1 MDWVNE
7 KVSRSLD
14 LMDITQQ
21 SKQLM
26 LNFEESL
33 VVPPPRRSEMSIA
46 AEFSQRLT
54 AHQQLLEMI
63 LERANLWDAY
73 KRVQKNDG
81 APGVD
86 GMTVTQAGAY
96 LKRHWLKIRAAILD
110 GTYRPLPVRRKDIP
124 KPDGG
129 VRLLG
134 IPAVIDRV
142 IQQTISQVLGYI
154 WEPVF
159 SDSSFGFRPGRSQ
172 HDAIEHTK
180 SFIEQG
186 YRNIVDLDLEKFDR
200 VNHDRLMSRL
210 ATRITDKRVLALIR
224 RYLNSGILIGGLES
238 PTEEGVPQGGALS
251 PLLSNVVLDE
261 LDKELE
267 RRGLRFVRYADDC
280 GIYVRSHRAACRVK
294 ASISRFITRRL
305 KLKVNE
311 AKSAISYPW
320 WHKYLGFSFTST
332 RGNTRIRIHSKSFKR
347 FRKRVHEITGR
358 SRGRSLW
365 QVIQELNEYTRGW
378 WAYYRH
384 AETRSFARSLNYW
397 IMRRL
402 RALCWKQWKNYRTR
416 IRELK
421 KRGISHDDAVR
432 TGCARKGPWRM
443 SRVKWVVMALPNA
456 YFKSLGLYLF
466 S

>member
-1 MDWVNE
+1 
-7 KVSRSLD
+7 
-14 LMDITQQ
+14 MDITQQ

-26 LNFEESL
+26 LNFKETL
-33 VVPPPRRSEMSIA
+33 VTPLSSSSEMSIA
-46 AEFSQRLT
+46 ADFSKRLT
-54 AHQQLLEMI
+54 DQQQLLEMI
-63 LERANLWDAY
+63 LGRANMWAAL
-73 KRVQKNDG
+73 KRVRQNDG

-86 GMTVTQAGAY
+86 GMTVTQAGKY
-96 LKRHWLKIRAAILD
+96 LKRHWLKIRTAILD
-110 GTYRPLPVRRKDIP
+110 GTYQPLPVRRKEIP

-129 VRLLG
+129 VRVLG

-142 IQQTISQVLGYI
+142 IQQAISQVLGYI

-159 SDSSFGFRPGRSQ
+159 SVSSFGFRPERCQ
-172 HDAIEHTK
+172 HDAIVWAK
-180 SFIEQG
+180 GFIEQG
-186 YRNIVDLDLEKFDR
+186 YRNIVDLDLEKFFDR

-224 RYLNSGILIGGLES
+224 RYLNSGILIGGLVS
-238 PTEEGVPQGGALS
+238 PTEEGVPQGGPLS

-280 GIYVRSHRAACRVK
+280 VIYVRSYRAACRVK
-294 ASISRFITRRL
+294 ESISRFITKRL

-311 AKSAISYPW
+311 AKSAVSYPW
-320 WHKYLGFSFTST
+320 WRKYLGFSFTSS

-347 FRKRVHEITGR
+347 FKDRVRELTSRSGGR
-358 SRGRSLW
+358 SIW
-365 QVIQELNEYTRGW
+365 QVIQKLNEYVRGW
-378 WAYYRH
+378 WNYYRH
-384 AETRSFARSLNYW
+384 TETHAFIRSLNGW

-402 RALCWKQWKNYRTR
+402 RAIIWKHWKNRRTR

-421 KRGISHDDAVR
+421 KRGIGHTYAVR
-432 TGCARKGPWRM
+432 TGCARKGAWRM
-443 SRVKWVVMALPNA
+443 SRVKWVIIALPNA
-456 YFKSLGLYLF
+456 YFKSLGLYLL

>member
-1 MDWVNE
+1 
-7 KVSRSLD
+7 
-14 LMDITQQ
+14 MDITQQ
-21 SKQLM
+21 SKQLR
-26 LNFEESL
+26 LNFKETLDTPLSAS
-33 VVPPPRRSEMSIA
+33 SEMSIA
-46 AEFSQRLT
+46 TEFSQRLT
-54 AHQQLLEMI
+54 EQQQLLEMI
-63 LERANLWDAY
+63 LERTNMWDAY
-73 KRVQKNDG
+73 KRVRKNDG

-86 GMTVTQAGAY
+86 GMTVKQAGKY

-110 GTYRPLPVRRKDIP
+110 GTHQPLPVRRKEIP

-134 IPAVIDRV
+134 IPAVVDRV
-142 IQQTISQVLGYI
+142 IQQAIAQVLGYI

-159 SDSSFGFRPGRSQ
+159 SEFSFGFRPGLSQ
-172 HDAIEHTK
+172 HDAIVHAK
-180 SFIEQG
+180 SLIEEG
-186 YRNIVDLDLEKFDR
+186 YRNIVDLDLEKFFDR

-224 RYLNSGILIGGLES
+224 RYLNSGILIGGLVS
-238 PTEEGVPQGGALS
+238 PTEEGVPQGGPLS

-280 GIYVRSHRAACRVK
+280 VIYVRSYRAAGRVK
-294 ASISRFITRRL
+294 ESISCFITKRL

-311 AKSAISYPW
+311 AKSAVSYPW
-320 WHKYLGFSFTST
+320 WRKYLGFSFTST

-347 FRKRVHEITGR
+347 FKKRVHEITGR

-365 QVIQELNEYTRGW
+365 QVIQELNDYVRGW
-378 WAYYRH
+378 WGYYRH
-384 AETRSFARSLNYW
+384 TETYSFIRSLNYW

-402 RALCWKQWKNYRTR
+402 RALRWKQWKNYRTR

-421 KRGISHDDAVR
+421 KRGIKHDDALR
-432 TGCARKGPWRM
+432 AGCSRKGPWRM

-456 YFKSLGLYLF
+456 YFKSLGLYLL

>member
-1 MDWVNE
+1 
-7 KVSRSLD
+7 
-14 LMDITQQ
+14 MDITQQ
-21 SKQLM
+21 SKQLR
-26 LNFEESL
+26 LNFTGTLEAPLPAS
-33 VVPPPRRSEMSIA
+33 SEMSIA
-46 AEFSQRLT
+46 ADYSKRLT
-54 AHQQLLEMI
+54 EQQQLLEMI
-63 LERANLWDAY
+63 LERANMWDAY

-86 GMTVTQAGAY
+86 GMTVKQAGKY
-96 LKRHWLKIRAAILD
+96 LRRHWLKLRAAIIN
-110 GTYRPLPVRRKDIP
+110 GTYRPLPVRRKEID

-142 IQQTISQVLGYI
+142 IQQAIAQVLGYI
-154 WEPVF
+154 WEPEF

-172 HDAIEHTK
+172 HDAIEHAK
-180 SFIEQG
+180 GLIEQG
-186 YRNIVDLDLEKFDR
+186 YRNIVDLDLEKFFDR

-210 ATRITDKRVLALIR
+210 ATRITDKRALTLIR
-224 RYLNSGILIGGLES
+224 HCLNSGILIGGLVS
-238 PTEEGVPQGGALS
+238 PTEEGVPQGGPLS

-267 RRGLRFVRYADDC
+267 HRGHRFVRYADDC
-280 GIYVRSHRAACRVK
+280 VIYVRSHRAAGRVK

-311 AKSAISYPW
+311 AKSAVSYPW
-320 WHKYLGFSFTST
+320 WRKYLGFSFTST
-332 RGNTRIRIHSKSFKR
+332 RGNTRIRIHSKSFRR

-365 QVIQELNEYTRGW
+365 QVIQELNDFTRGW

-384 AETRSFARSLNYW
+384 AETRSFVRPLNYW

-421 KRGISHDDAVR
+421 KRGINHDAAVR
-432 TGCARKGPWRM
+432 AGCARKGPWRM

-456 YFKSLGLYLF
+456 YFKSLGLYLL